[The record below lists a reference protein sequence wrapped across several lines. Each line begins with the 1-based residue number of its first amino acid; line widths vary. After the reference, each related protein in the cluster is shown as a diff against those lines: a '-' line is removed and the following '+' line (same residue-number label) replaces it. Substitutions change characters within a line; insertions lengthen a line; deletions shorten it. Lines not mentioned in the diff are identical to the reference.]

1 MGVDTSLTE
10 IVNFD
15 SNENK
20 ILETPSFLGDKIYS
34 YSFSLLS
41 IENRKLYF
49 LTYLSNSNKNCIIT
63 KISLPRFRLD
73 NPSIERKKVISTTL
87 IHRIVNSFIFGEN
100 IAVFYLNNEK
110 KLYLYINNIN
120 FTNEDIYA
128 YIDSGGFRQGYGL
141 FFKGLHIKDQLM
153 GFIYYKTNSNSGLKM
168 KIGYLDSSNQFQT
181 KCNKE
186 FSSYSFY
193 TEEILNDFVKIND
206 KRLAYLGVILN
217 KPKKFKILLF
227 DLK

>member
-73 NPSIERKKVISTTL
+73 NPSIERK
-87 IHRIVNSFIFGEN
+87 R
-100 IAVFYLNNEK
+100 
-110 KLYLYINNIN
+110 
-120 FTNEDIYA
+120 
-128 YIDSGGFRQGYGL
+128 
-141 FFKGLHIKDQLM
+141 
-153 GFIYYKTNSNSGLKM
+153 
-168 KIGYLDSSNQFQT
+168 
-181 KCNKE
+181 
-186 FSSYSFY
+186 
-193 TEEILNDFVKIND
+193 
-206 KRLAYLGVILN
+206 
-217 KPKKFKILLF
+217 
-227 DLK
+227 